1 MEWLYIARIVSTFAV
16 IVLHISAYTVSLAE
30 LGSLSW
36 WAGNIY
42 DSLTRW
48 CVPVFVMISGALLL
62 SPEKNETLS
71 FFYKKRMS
79 RIFLSTG
86 FFGPFFFYFMGYSQG
101 KGEW

>member
-62 SPEKNETLS
+62 SPDKNESLS

-79 RIFLSTG
+79 RIFLSIG
-86 FFGPFFFYFMGYSQG
+86 FLVRFFLFYGG
-101 KGEW
+101 